1 MPAASVGN
9 NGRINMYTVTAV
21 WQDCEIGFGEGEGF
35 GYAVSEALDSID
47 GFYRPVLDEVTLEI
61 RQEGGMKVTAPASLY
76 A

>member
-1 MPAASVGN
+1 
-9 NGRINMYTVTAV
+9 MYTVTAV

-35 GYAVSEALDSID
+35 QYAVSEAIDSID

-61 RQEGGMKVTAPASLY
+61 RQEGGMTVTAPASLY